1 MMISNTLVEGHPLT
15 WETKIFF
22 FHRLSFSMKKNNMN
36 KSLLEK
42 SCQSKSH
49 LIGDPMRGIS
59 LSDVIYCKSEGK
71 PQERLTIHS
80 RVGKI
85 QTPL

>member
-1 MMISNTLVEGHPLT
+1 
-15 WETKIFF
+15 
-22 FHRLSFSMKKNNMN
+22 MN

-42 SCQSKSH
+42 SFQSKSH
-49 LIGDPMRGIS
+49 LIGDPMRTIS

-71 PQERLTIHS
+71 PQERLTIHN